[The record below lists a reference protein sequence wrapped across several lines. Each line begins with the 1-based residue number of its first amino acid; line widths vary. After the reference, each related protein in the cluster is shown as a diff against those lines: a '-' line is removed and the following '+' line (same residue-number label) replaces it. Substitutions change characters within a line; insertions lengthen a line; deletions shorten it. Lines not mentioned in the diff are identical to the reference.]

1 MTKFEALGLRE
12 EILKSLSE
20 LKFEQPTPIQEQ
32 AIPFVL
38 NSDND
43 LIAFAQTGTGKTA
56 AFGLPIIQQID
67 DHTDKTQALI
77 LSPTRELCLQISNDL
92 ATYSKYLKHLNVVPV
107 YGGVDIEKQM
117 KQLKSGAHIVVG
129 TPGRVLDLIKRKRL
143 KVENINCLVLDEA
156 DEMLSMGFK
165 DELDA
170 ILANTPQDKQ
180 TLLFS
185 ATMPREMMAI
195 AEKYMHNPEEISVG
209 KRNAGADNVQH
220 QFIPVHA
227 KDRYEVLKRIV
238 DINPNMYGIVFCRT
252 RNDTREIADHLMKDG
267 YNADALHG
275 DLSQAQRDVVM
286 NRFRMKN
293 LQLLIATDV
302 AARGLDVNDLTHV
315 INHSL
320 PDDPEV
326 YVHRSGRTGRAGRS
340 GICLTLV
347 HGRDKGKL
355 KQIERTVN
363 KKFEQIRVPSGRDI
377 CEKQLFTLIDKV
389 EKVEVNPE
397 IEKYLPAIISKLSWM
412 SQEDLIS
419 HFVSMEFNQLLE
431 HYKNSP
437 DLNASFS
444 SEREKR
450 GRTGREERGREDR
463 KEKRDRKPKKGS
475 TSNGS
480 TFSRF
485 FMNLGKKDN
494 MSPKTIIGMVNR
506 HMPDDSVKIGQIEV
520 LNNFS
525 FFEIERSYEKD
536 VLDALQHATH
546 KGKDLGIEI
555 AKEKA

>member
-1 MTKFEALGLRE
+1 MTRFDALGLRE
-12 EILKSLSE
+12 EILQSLSE
-20 LKFEQPTPIQEQ
+20 LKFEEPTPIQEQ

-38 NSDND
+38 NSEND

-56 AFGLPIIQQID
+56 AFGLPIIQQVD
-67 DHTDKTQALI
+67 EHNDVTQALI

-92 ATYSKYLKHLNVVPV
+92 ATFSKYLKTLNVVPV
-107 YGGVDIEKQM
+107 YGGADIAKQM
-117 KQLKSGAHIVVG
+117 KQLKDGAQIVVG
-129 TPGRVLDLIKRKRL
+129 TPGRVLDLIKRKKL
-143 KVENINCLVLDEA
+143 KVENISHLVLDEA

-170 ILANTPQDKQ
+170 ILGNTPQDKQ

-185 ATMPREMMAI
+185 ATMPKEMMAI
-195 AEKYMHNPEEISVG
+195 AEKYMHQPEEISVG

-286 NRFRMKN
+286 NRFRRKN

-363 KKFEQIRVPSGRDI
+363 KKFEQKPVPSGRDI

-389 EKVEVNPE
+389 EKVDVNPE
-397 IEKYLPAIISKLSWM
+397 IEQFLPAIISKLSWLDKD
-412 SQEDLIS
+412 DLIK
-419 HFVSMEFNQLLE
+419 HFVSMEFNQMLE

-444 SEREKR
+444 ADK
-450 GRTGREERGREDR
+450 GKKDR
-463 KEKRDRKPKKGS
+463 KEKRDRKPKKGAQ
-475 TSNGS
+475 TNGS

-485 FMNLGKKDN
+485 FMNMGKKDK
-494 MSPKTIIGMVNR
+494 MSPKVIIGMVNK
-506 HMPDDSVKIGQIEV
+506 HMPDEDVKIGQIEI

-525 FFEIERSYEKD
+525 FFEVDRSYEKD
-536 VLDALQHATH
+536 VLDALQYATH
-546 KGKDLGIEI
+546 KGKGIGVEI
-555 AKEKA
+555 AKDKA

>member
-1 MTKFEALGLRE
+1 MTRFEALGLRE
-12 EILKSLSE
+12 EILQSLSE

-38 NSDND
+38 NSEND

-56 AFGLPIIQQID
+56 AFGLPIIQLID
-67 DHTDKTQALI
+67 EHSDQTQALI

-92 ATYSKYLKHLNVVPV
+92 ATFSKYLKRLNVVPV
-107 YGGVDIEKQM
+107 YGGVDIAKQM
-117 KQLKSGAHIVVG
+117 KQLKDGAQIVVG
-129 TPGRVLDLIKRKRL
+129 TPGRVLDLIKRKKL
-143 KVENINCLVLDEA
+143 KVENINRLVLDEA

-170 ILANTPQDKQ
+170 ILGNTPQDKQ

-195 AEKYMHNPEEISVG
+195 AEKYMHQPEEISVG

-363 KKFEQIRVPSGRDI
+363 KKFEQKAVPSGKDI

-389 EKVEVNPE
+389 EKVDVNPE
-397 IEKYLPAIISKLSWM
+397 IEQFLPAIISKLSWLDKD
-412 SQEDLIS
+412 DLIK
-419 HFVSMEFNQLLE
+419 HFVSMEFNQMLE

-444 SEREKR
+444 AEK
-450 GRTGREERGREDR
+450 GKKDR
-463 KEKRDRKPKKGS
+463 KEKRDRKPKKGAK
-475 TSNGS
+475 TNGS

-485 FMNLGKKDN
+485 FMNMGKKDK
-494 MSPKTIIGMVNR
+494 MSPKVIIGMVNK
-506 HMPDDSVKIGQIEV
+506 HMPDDDVKIGQIEI

-525 FFEIERSYEKD
+525 FFEVDRSYEKD

-546 KGKDLGIEI
+546 KGKGIGVEI
-555 AKEKA
+555 AKDKV

>member
-1 MTKFEALGLRE
+1 MTRFEALGLRE
-12 EILKSLSE
+12 EILQSLSE

-38 NSDND
+38 NSEND

-56 AFGLPIIQQID
+56 AFGLPIIQLID
-67 DHTDKTQALI
+67 EHSDQTQALI

-92 ATYSKYLKHLNVVPV
+92 ATFSKYLKRLNVVPV

-117 KQLKSGAHIVVG
+117 RQLKAGAQIVVG

-143 KVENINCLVLDEA
+143 KVENISRLVLDEA

-170 ILANTPQDKQ
+170 ILGNTPQDKQ

-185 ATMPREMMAI
+185 ATMPKEMMAI
-195 AEKYMHNPEEISVG
+195 AEKYMHTPEEISVG

-220 QFIPVHA
+220 QFISVHA
-227 KDRYEVLKRIV
+227 KDRYAVLKRIV

-340 GICLTLV
+340 GVSLTLV

-355 KQIERTVN
+355 KQIEKTVN
-363 KKFEQIRVPSGRDI
+363 KKFEQKTVPSGRDI

-397 IEKYLPAIISKLSWM
+397 IEQFLPAIISKLSWLDK
-412 SQEDLIS
+412 EDLIRR
-419 HFVSMEFNQLLE
+419 FVSMEFNQMLE
-431 HYKNSP
+431 HYKNAP

-444 SEREKR
+444 GEK
-450 GRTGREERGREDR
+450 GRKDR
-463 KEKRDRKPKKGS
+463 KEKRDRKPKKGAK
-475 TSNGS
+475 TNGS

-485 FMNLGKKDN
+485 FMNMGKKDK
-494 MSPKTIIGMVNR
+494 MSPKVIIGMVNK
-506 HMPDDSVKIGQIEV
+506 HMPDDDVKIGQIEI

-525 FFEIERSYEKD
+525 FFEVDRSYEKD
-536 VLDALQHATH
+536 VLEALQHATH
-546 KGKDLGIEI
+546 KGKGIGVEI
-555 AKEKA
+555 AKEKV

>member
-1 MTKFEALGLRE
+1 MTRFEALGLRE

-20 LKFEQPTPIQEQ
+20 LKFEKHTPIQEQ

-38 NSDND
+38 NSEND

-67 DHTDKTQALI
+67 EHSQEAQALI

-92 ATYSKYLKHLNVVPV
+92 STFAKYLKRISVVPV
-107 YGGVDIEKQM
+107 YGGVDIAKQM
-117 KQLKSGAHIVVG
+117 KQLKDGAQIVVG
-129 TPGRVLDLIKRKRL
+129 TPGRALDLIKRRKL
-143 KVENINCLVLDEA
+143 KVENIRCLVLDEA

-170 ILANTPQDKQ
+170 ILANTPREKQ

-185 ATMPREMMAI
+185 ATMPKEMMAI

-220 QFIPVHA
+220 QFIPLHA

-252 RNDTREIADHLMKDG
+252 RNDTREIADHMMKDG

-275 DLSQAQRDVVM
+275 ELSQAQRDVVM

-363 KKFEQIRVPSGRDI
+363 KKFEQIKVPSGRDI

-389 EKVEVNPE
+389 EKVDVNPE
-397 IEKYLPAIISKLSWM
+397 IEHFLPAIIDKLSWLDK
-412 SQEDLIS
+412 EDLIK
-419 HFVSMEFNQLLE
+419 HFVSIEFNQMLE

-437 DLNASFS
+437 DLNASFAPERVK
-444 SEREKR
+444 SERR
-450 GRTGREERGREDR
+450 
-463 KEKRDRKPKKGS
+463 EKRDRNPKKGS
-475 TSNGS
+475 KSNGS

-485 FMNLGKKDN
+485 YMNLGKKDN
-494 MSPKTIIGMVNR
+494 ISPKMIIGMVNK
-506 HMPDDSVKIGQIEV
+506 HMPDDDVRIGQIEI

-525 FFEIERSYEKD
+525 FFEIERSYERD
-536 VLDALQHATH
+536 VLDAMQHATH
-546 KGKDLGIEI
+546 KGKELGIEI
-555 AKEKA
+555 AKGKG

>member
-1 MTKFEALGLRE
+1 MTRFEALGLRE
-12 EILKSLSE
+12 EILQSLNE

-32 AIPFVL
+32 SIPFIL
-38 NSDND
+38 NSEND

-56 AFGLPIIQQID
+56 AFGLPILEQVD
-67 DHTDKTQALI
+67 DQLNETQALI

-92 ATYSKYLKHLNVVPV
+92 ATFSKHLKHLNVVPV

-117 KQLKSGAHIVVG
+117 RQLKSGAHVVVG

-143 KVENINCLVLDEA
+143 KVENIAKLVLDEA

-170 ILANTPQDKQ
+170 ILAKTPQEKQ

-185 ATMPREMMAI
+185 ATMPQEMMRI
-195 AEKYMHNPEEISVG
+195 AEKYMHSPEQISVG
-209 KRNAGADNVQH
+209 RRNAGADNVQH
-220 QFIPVHA
+220 QFIPVHS

-252 RNDTREIADHLMKDG
+252 RNDTREIADLLMKDG
-267 YNADALHG
+267 YDADALHG

-293 LQLLIATDV
+293 IQMLIATDV

-315 INHSL
+315 INYNL

-340 GICLTLV
+340 GVSLTLL
-347 HGRDKGKL
+347 HGRDKSKL
-355 KQIERTVN
+355 KQIEKTIK
-363 KKFEQIRVPSGRDI
+363 KKFEQKAVPSGRDI
-377 CEKQLFTLIDKV
+377 CEKQLFSLIDKV
-389 EKVEVNPE
+389 EKADVNPE
-397 IEKYLPAIISKLSWM
+397 IEQFIPAIASKLSWL
-412 SQEDLIS
+412 SHEDLIR
-419 HFVSMEFNQLLE
+419 HFVSLEFNQMLE
-431 HYKNSP
+431 RYKNAP
-437 DLNASFS
+437 DLNARAESKG
-444 SEREKR
+444 KR
-450 GRTGREERGREDR
+450 DR

-475 TSNGS
+475 DSNGS
-480 TFSRF
+480 SFSRF
-485 FMNLGKKDN
+485 FMNLGKKDRV
-494 MSPKTIIGMVNR
+494 SPKMIIGMVNK
-506 HMPDDSVKIGQIEV
+506 HMPNDDVKIGQIEI

-536 VLDALQHATH
+536 VLEALQHARH
-546 KGKDLGIEI
+546 KGSDLGVEI
-555 AKEKA
+555 AKDKS

>member
-1 MTKFEALGLRE
+1 MTRFEALGLRE
-12 EILKSLSE
+12 EILQSLSE

-38 NSDND
+38 NSEND

-56 AFGLPIIQQID
+56 AFGLPIIHLID
-67 DHTDKTQALI
+67 EHSDQTQALI

-92 ATYSKYLKHLNVVPV
+92 ATFSKYLKRLNVVPV

-117 KQLKSGAHIVVG
+117 RQLKAGAQIVVG

-143 KVENINCLVLDEA
+143 KVENISRLVLDEA

-170 ILANTPQDKQ
+170 ILGNTPQDKQ

-185 ATMPREMMAI
+185 ATMPKEMMAI
-195 AEKYMHNPEEISVG
+195 AEKYMHTPEEISVG

-227 KDRYEVLKRIV
+227 KDRYAVLKRIV

-340 GICLTLV
+340 GVSLTLV

-355 KQIERTVN
+355 KQIEKTVN
-363 KKFEQIRVPSGRDI
+363 KKFEQKTVPSGRDI

-389 EKVEVNPE
+389 EKVDVNPE
-397 IEKYLPAIISKLSWM
+397 IEQFLPAIISKLSWLDK
-412 SQEDLIS
+412 EDLIRR
-419 HFVSMEFNQLLE
+419 FVSMEFNQMLE
-431 HYKNSP
+431 HYKNAP

-444 SEREKR
+444 GEK
-450 GRTGREERGREDR
+450 GKKDR
-463 KEKRDRKPKKGS
+463 KEKRDRKPKKGAK
-475 TSNGS
+475 TNGS

-485 FMNLGKKDN
+485 FMNMGKKDK
-494 MSPKTIIGMVNR
+494 MSPKVIIGMVNK
-506 HMPDDSVKIGQIEV
+506 HMPDDDVKIGQIEI

-525 FFEIERSYEKD
+525 FFEVDRSYEKD

-546 KGKDLGIEI
+546 KGKGIGVEI
-555 AKEKA
+555 AKEKV